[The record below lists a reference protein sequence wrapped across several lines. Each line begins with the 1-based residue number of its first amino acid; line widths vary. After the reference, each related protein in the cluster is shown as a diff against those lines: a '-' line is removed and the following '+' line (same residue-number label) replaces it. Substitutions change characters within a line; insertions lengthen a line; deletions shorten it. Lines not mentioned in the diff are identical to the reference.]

1 MDLYR
6 GRLFWRP
13 RRRPPRPVVGE
24 AAMTPLAV
32 WPAIGS
38 AISLKSVAHRA
49 HTTTVG

>member
-6 GRLFWRP
+6 RRLFWRV

-24 AAMTPLAV
+24 AAMTPVAV

-38 AISLKSVAHRA
+38 AISSRA
-49 HTTTVG
+49 RRAKR